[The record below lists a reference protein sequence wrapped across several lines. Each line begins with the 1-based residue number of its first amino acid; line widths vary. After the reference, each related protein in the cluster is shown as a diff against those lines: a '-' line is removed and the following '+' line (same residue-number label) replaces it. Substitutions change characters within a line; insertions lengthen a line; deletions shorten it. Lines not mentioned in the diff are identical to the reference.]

1 MKIFQKIVIGF
12 AFYTF
17 PLILLLFICVIIK
30 EPNFDSLPYDTYS
43 KLLLISA
50 VICVFWTLTTLGL
63 TISMFFSNA
72 LRNSVLARLSGMKE
86 RDEREVQI
94 VGRAMKSTYLSSM
107 TILLCLL
114 SISFIQ
120 VTFSKKSEDNLSPGE
135 LPRSI
140 SFGYKYKLSDSDA
153 LIIKKEGYD
162 IYVQY
167 NGVPLST
174 TSLILFLVIW
184 QIAFYRYVSRK
195 ALRSPESPDS

>member
-1 MKIFQKIVIGF
+1 MNLFKKIVIGF

-17 PLILLLFICVIIK
+17 PLILLLFICVIIR

-43 KLLLISA
+43 KLLLISS

-63 TISMFFSNA
+63 TISMFFSKA

-94 VGRAMKSTYLSSM
+94 VGRALKSTYLSSM

-120 VTFSKKSEDNLSPGE
+120 VTFSKKSADNLSPGE

-174 TSLILFLVIW
+174 TSVILFLIIW
-184 QIAFYRYVSRK
+184 QIVSYRYVSRK
-195 ALRSPESPDS
+195 ALRLPDSSDS